1 MFDRALDTLLTIT
14 WTGIISYTSWFFSA
28 IKKLKQMQIIFHES
42 SRKIISF
49 KRKMR
54 IFEMGKFAETGST
67 LCNSSKTCLKTN
79 FGDMQIDFTTVCM
92 NQRELVPNN
101 IKYRELVPNNI
112 KYSNSLNKFKKLIK
126 GTIM

>member
-79 FGDMQIDFTTVCM
+79 FACAALEISQC
-92 NQRELVPNN
+92 
-101 IKYRELVPNNI
+101 
-112 KYSNSLNKFKKLIK
+112 
-126 GTIM
+126 TIIISENDLKPE

>member
-1 MFDRALDTLLTIT
+1 
-14 WTGIISYTSWFFSA
+14 
-28 IKKLKQMQIIFHES
+28 
-42 SRKIISF
+42 
-49 KRKMR
+49 
-54 IFEMGKFAETGST
+54 MGKFAETGST

-126 GTIM
+126 GTIT